1 MHNEITLLIDG
12 NNTLHRTYWIAN
24 NTGRTLINSKGEN
37 TGNAFTFAKT
47 IKSYVD
53 QFNANKVYIA
63 WDKKLLSEVSFRST
77 LTEGSYKGTRDQDRN
92 KAVYESADAIVSM
105 VDSLGVK
112 NIFPGKL
119 EADDV
124 ISWLSKTITGK
135 KIIISVD
142 KDFIQL
148 VAKDISYYN
157 PIKKL
162 LVDELNFKETYNV
175 DPKEYLYFKAILG
188 DVSDNIPGIEGFGKV
203 KGLKL
208 AIAYNQYVK
217 TGTCNEKDLQV
228 IKENEHII
236 NNNLKL
242 MDLSYGLEQFKEETE
257 LYSSQLV
264 ELNKKGTDFKKFKE
278 ICTDMEFNSILDK
291 MGDWQTTFNKDLSN
305 NILAGYFK
313 TFE

>member
-1 MHNEITLLIDG
+1 MNNEITLLIDG

-24 NTGRTLINSKGEN
+24 NTGHTLINSKGEN
-37 TGNAFTFAKT
+37 TGNAFTFVKT

-63 WDKKLLSEVSFRST
+63 WDKKLLSEVSFRSI
-77 LTEGSYKGTRDQDRN
+77 LTEGTYKSTRDQDRN

-157 PIKKL
+157 PIKKH
-162 LVDELNFKETYNV
+162 LVDELNFKETYSV
-175 DPKEYLYFKAILG
+175 EPKEYLYYKAILG
-188 DVSDNIPGIEGFGKV
+188 DVSDNIPGIEGFGKI

-208 AIAYNQYVK
+208 AIAYNQYIK
-217 TGTCNEKDLQV
+217 TGTCSEKDLLT
-228 IKENEHII
+228 IKANEHII
-236 NNNLKL
+236 SNNLKL
-242 MDLSYGLEQFKEETE
+242 MDLSYGLEQFKEETD

-264 ELNKKGTDFKKFKE
+264 ELNKKGTDFEKFKK
-278 ICTDMEFNSILDK
+278 ICVDMEFNSILEK
-291 MGDWQTTFNKDLSN
+291 ISDWQATFNKDLSN